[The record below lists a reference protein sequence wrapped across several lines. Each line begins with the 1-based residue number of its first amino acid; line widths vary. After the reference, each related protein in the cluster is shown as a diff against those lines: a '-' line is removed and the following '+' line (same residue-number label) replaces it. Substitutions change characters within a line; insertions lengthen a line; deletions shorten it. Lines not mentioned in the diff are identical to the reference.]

1 MRGAMKRFPILFLA
15 ALFYAQVLGAK
26 EGDVS
31 LRFLAQDRPEVLASV
46 KLVAA
51 GGESEVFDLP
61 TRNLSPVIPCAERS
75 LFLRSSTAS
84 EIQIPIKLPETGRG
98 FVVLLLVDKES
109 GLRPVIVPANLPSFR
124 QGDIF
129 LHNLTTKKLVGKLG
143 TARFSVDAKSNKF
156 VRPSGA
162 VDGIFDIAIGA
173 VHGDAV
179 RPITTSRW
187 PEAKSN
193 RTYLL
198 FFEDSRSGRVK
209 FRAIEEY
216 IPNGE

>member
-1 MRGAMKRFPILFLA
+1 MKYLLNLLLVGLFLA
-15 ALFYAQVLGAK
+15 QVRGAE
-26 EGDVS
+26 EGEAS

-51 GGESEVFDLP
+51 GKESAVFDLP
-61 TRNLSPVIPCAERS
+61 TRNLSPVIPFGEKAF
-75 LFLRSSTAS
+75 FLQSATEPTIRV
-84 EIQIPIKLPETGRG
+84 PIGLPETGRG
-98 FVVLLLVDKES
+98 FVVLLLLDKEA
-109 GLRPVIVPANLPSFR
+109 GLKPVIVPTNLPSFR

-129 LHNLTTKKLVGKLG
+129 LHNLTTKKIVGKLG
-143 TARFSVDAKSNKF
+143 TSRFSVEANSSKF
-156 VRPSGA
+156 VRPTGD

-173 VHGDAV
+173 VDGDAV

-187 PEAKSN
+187 PEEKSN

-198 FFEDSRSGRVK
+198 FFEDSQSGRVK

-216 IPNGE
+216 VRDDG

>member
-1 MRGAMKRFPILFLA
+1 MLT
-15 ALFYAQVLGAK
+15 
-26 EGDVS
+26 
-31 LRFLAQDRPEVLASV
+31 SV

-51 GGESEVFDLP
+51 GEESDVFDLP
-61 TRNLSPVIPCAERS
+61 TRNLSSVIPFGERVF
-75 LFLRSSTAS
+75 FLQSATEPTIRV
-84 EIQIPIKLPETGRG
+84 PITLPERGHG
-98 FVVLLLVDKES
+98 FVVLLLVDKEV
-109 GLRPVIVPANLPSFR
+109 GLKAVVVPTNLPSFR

-129 LHNLTTKKLVGKLG
+129 LHNLTSKKLVGKLG
-143 TARFSVDAKSNKF
+143 TARFSVDAKSSKF
-156 VRPSGA
+156 VRPTGD

-187 PEAKSN
+187 PEEKFN

-198 FFEDSRSGRVK
+198 FFEDSKSGRVK

-216 IPNGE
+216 LGEMD